1 MRHCGS
7 CYSFLLAYL
16 KVPVDDGEGVEVLEG
31 GDDLDGVEVRR
42 VDAEPA
48 GRPEVAEELAPGHE
62 GKHHVEEVLVLVK
75 PLQLDEEGM
84 LQREI
89 VISSLIPNHG
99 HSYLWGIR
107 HYGQEHLRQNMGTW
121 AQSLS

>member
-1 MRHCGS
+1 MDRVTPS
-7 CYSFLLAYL
+7 CLLYL

-62 GKHHVEEVLVLVK
+62 GKHHVEEVLVLVE
-75 PLQLDEEGM
+75 PLQLDEEGV

-89 VISSLIPNHG
+89 VRSRLMINYSSLYG
-99 HSYLWGIR
+99 HSYLLDVR
-107 HYGQEHLRQNMGTW
+107 H
-121 AQSLS
+121 

>member
-1 MRHCGS
+1 M
-7 CYSFLLAYL
+7 
-16 KVPVDDGEGVEVLEG
+16 EVLEG

-62 GKHHVEEVLVLVK
+62 GEHHVEEVLVLVE
-75 PLQLDEEGM
+75 PLQLDEEGV

-89 VISSLIPNHG
+89 VISRLMNYSSLRT
-99 HSYLWGIR
+99 IR
-107 HYGQEHLRQNMGTW
+107 PQLSLGCKALRPGT
-121 AQSLS
+121 SETESRH

>member
-1 MRHCGS
+1 MDRVTPS
-7 CYSFLLAYL
+7 CLLAHL

-42 VDAEPA
+42 VESEPA

-62 GKHHVEEVLVLVK
+62 GEHHVEEVLVLVE
-75 PLQLDEEGM
+75 PLQLDEEGV

-89 VISSLIPNHG
+89 VISRLIINYSSLYG
-99 HSYLWGIR
+99 HSYLLDVR
-107 HYGQEHLRQNMGTW
+107 H
-121 AQSLS
+121 

>member
-7 CYSFLLAYL
+7 CYSLLLAHL

-62 GKHHVEEVLVLVK
+62 GKHQVEEVLVLVE
-75 PLQLDEEGM
+75 PLQLDEKGV

-89 VISSLIPNHG
+89 VISRLINYSSLRTMATAIFG
-99 HSYLWGIR
+99 V
-107 HYGQEHLRQNMGTW
+107 
-121 AQSLS
+121 

>member
-1 MRHCGS
+1 MRHRGS
-7 CYSFLLAYL
+7 CYRAFLLAYL

-62 GKHHVEEVLVLVK
+62 GEHHVEEVLVLVE
-75 PLQLDEEGM
+75 PLQLDEEGV

-89 VISSLIPNHG
+89 VRSRLIINYSSLQG
-99 HSYLWGIR
+99 HSYLLDVR
-107 HYGQEHLRQNMGTW
+107 H
-121 AQSLS
+121 